1 MQQEQVEWFESW
13 FGSPYYRVLYQHRDQ
28 LEANEFADNLLTYLQ
43 PPLGSKMVD
52 IACGEG
58 RLAIQLAS
66 KGYNVIGL
74 DLSTASIQKAK
85 EFEQDNLQFMVHD
98 MRQPFYINY
107 FDFAFNFFTSFGY
120 FEHQHDHE
128 LAAKA
133 FSAGLRQGGLLVID
147 YLNKETTLAN
157 LVADETINRGSYNFH
172 IHRSYE
178 QNHFLKN
185 IRFTDNEG
193 RERQFTESVAA
204 FSLADFIKI
213 FKAAGLSLV
222 ATFGDYELNTYHK
235 YESPRMIMVFKK

>member
-28 LEANEFADNLLTYLQ
+28 MEANEFADNLLTYLQ
-43 PPLGSKMVD
+43 PPAGSKMVD

-85 EFEQDNLQFMVHD
+85 EYEQGNLQFMVHD
-98 MRQPFYINY
+98 MRFPFYINY
-107 FDFAFNFFTSFGY
+107 FDYAFNFFTSFGY
-120 FEHQHDHE
+120 FATYHDHE

-133 FSAGLRQGGLLVID
+133 FAAGLRPGGMLVID

-157 LVADETINRGSYNFH
+157 LVADETIERSGLTFH
-172 IHRSYE
+172 IHRCLKE
-178 QNHFLKN
+178 GHFLKN

-204 FSLADFIKI
+204 FALADFIRI
-213 FKAAGLSLV
+213 FKEAGLSLV
-222 ATFGDYELNTYHK
+222 TTFGDYKLNIYHK